1 MVMNLRNSSNNK
13 SIGVI
18 GIGSFGTV
26 IANILAEK
34 NEVIVYARNPEVVE
48 EINQRHM
55 VEGKKLHLRIKAT
68 DDPEYI
74 CDRCDILF
82 PMISSSGFTEVMR
95 KFSPFLHPYHLLIHG
110 TKGLCLDLPPGKSL
124 EDVQQINRENIYTMS
139 EVIQNETVVV
149 RIGCLAGPNLAKEL
163 EVGQPAATVIASRYD
178 EVILEGQRL
187 LRNDNFQ
194 VYGNK
199 DIIGVELSGVLKN
212 IIAIAA
218 GALAGMGLGE
228 NAKGLL
234 ISRGMVE
241 MIHLG
246 KALGG
251 STNSFIG
258 LAGVGDLVTTC
269 SSTFSR
275 NYTVGYKLAQ
285 GENLEL
291 IKQGMEETAE
301 GINTVRLVKL
311 FIEGKDLRAP
321 ITETLYRVLFE
332 GYKVELALQY
342 LMKIPLNVDVDFLE
356 D

>member
-1 MVMNLRNSSNNK
+1 MPSRNSSNK
-13 SIGVI
+13 PVGVI
-18 GIGSFGTV
+18 GVGSFGTA
-26 IANILAEK
+26 IANLLAEK
-34 NEVIVYARNPEVVE
+34 SPVIVYARNKEVID
-48 EINQRHM
+48 EINQLHSA
-55 VEGKKLHLRIKAT
+55 EGKKLNPKIQAT

-74 CDRCDILF
+74 CTQCDILF
-82 PMISSSGFTEVMR
+82 PIVSSTGFSEVMR
-95 KFSPFLHPYHLLIHG
+95 KFSPFLHPYHILIHG
-110 TKGLCLDLPPGKSL
+110 TKGLCLDLPLGKSL
-124 EDVQQINRENIYTMS
+124 DDVDRINRENIHTMS

-149 RIGCLAGPNLAKEL
+149 RVGCLAGPNLAKEL
-163 EVGQPAATVIASRYD
+163 ELGQPAATVIASRFD

-234 ISRGMVE
+234 ISRGVVE

-251 STNSFIG
+251 SAKPFIG
-258 LAGVGDLVTTC
+258 LAGIGDLVTTC
-269 SSTFSR
+269 SSTLSR

-285 GENLEL
+285 GQSLDS
-291 IKQGMEETAE
+291 IQQDMEEIAE
-301 GINTVRLVKL
+301 GINTIRLIKL

-342 LMKIPLNVDVDFLE
+342 LMKIPLNVDVDFLG

>member
-1 MVMNLRNSSNNK
+1 MPSRNSSNK
-13 SIGVI
+13 PVGVI
-18 GIGSFGTV
+18 GVGSFGAA
-26 IANILAEK
+26 IANLLAEK
-34 NEVIVYARNPEVVE
+34 NQVIVYSRNSEVVD
-48 EINQRHM
+48 EINRKHTA
-55 VEGKKLHLRIKAT
+55 EGKNLHPKILAT
-68 DDPEYI
+68 ADPEYI
-74 CDRCDILF
+74 CAQCDILF
-82 PMISSSGFTEVMR
+82 PIVSSSGFTDVMR
-95 KFSPFLHPYHLLIHG
+95 KFSPFLHPYHILIHG
-110 TKGLCLDLPPGKSL
+110 TKGLCLDLPPGRSL
-124 EDVQQINRENIYTMS
+124 EDIKQINRENISTMS
-139 EVIQNETVVV
+139 EVIQNETVVI

-163 EVGQPAATVIASRYD
+163 ETRQPAATVIASRFD
-178 EVILEGQRL
+178 EVILEGQKL

-251 STNSFIG
+251 SAKPFIG
-258 LAGVGDLVTTC
+258 LAGIGDLVTTC

-285 GENLEL
+285 GESLDSILE
-291 IKQGMEETAE
+291 GMDEIAE
-301 GINTVRLVKL
+301 GINTIRLIKL

-342 LMKIPLNVDVDFLE
+342 LMKIPLNVDVDFLG